1 MCGISGFCDFSLNYY
16 DKKPFWETILV
27 QMHETL
33 KHRGP
38 DQAMI
43 DLQPHVGLSH
53 ARLSIRDLK
62 SGIQP
67 MTRTFH
73 GKTCSIVYN
82 GEIYNHRELLPE
94 LQAAGYRFT
103 TTSDTE
109 IILCAYMHFGKNF
122 VEKLNGIFAFA
133 IWDDTNRELLLYR
146 DRAGTKPLFY
156 TQTGSSF
163 VFGSEPKA
171 LFCHPDVTPSIDQ
184 NSLQEILAV
193 GPARTSGNGVFTG
206 VKEVMPGH
214 YHIFCPDG
222 QHDILYWDLPCR
234 EHKDSYAKTVQTVSF
249 LVRDTVERQMVSDV
263 PVCTFLSGGIDS
275 SIVTALAALHMQK
288 EGKILNTFSFDFS
301 ENEKYFKSNAFQP
314 ERDLPYVNR
323 MLQYCKTS
331 HTYLECS
338 QEALFAA
345 LSDAVTAKDLPGM
358 TDVDASLLYFCSEVA
373 KHNKVTLT
381 GECADEIFGGYPWF
395 YRPELMNRDGFPW
408 SADPAARTS
417 ILSDDVLRT
426 LDLAEYSHARYEETL
441 SHVPHL
447 DGESPEEARRRDIG
461 YLNIKWFMQTLL
473 DRMDPHQHVFFP
485 GSPCPICRSPDHGI
499 CFQCAVADEISE
511 WSRKIPVAGCLCRSA
526 ATGTALAQKKPVSK
540 DIPSGL
546 RTDADQAHAGNS
558 ERSEFSGTAAS
569 GPFQNRSFPCR
580 TKGTRQTMVRP
591 VDGRSAA
598 HCLLYPDQHLDADL
612 SFVHL
617 TSRHRISIILH

>member
-109 IILCAYMHFGKNF
+109 IILCAYMHFGKDF

-133 IWDDTNRELLLYR
+133 IWDDTARELLLYR

-171 LFCHPDVTPSIDQ
+171 LFCHPDVTPSIDK

-234 EHKDSYAKTVQTVSF
+234 EHKDSYVQTVQTVSF

-275 SIVTALAALHMQK
+275 SIVTALAARHMQK

-331 HTYLECS
+331 QTYLECS

-395 YRPELMNRDGFPW
+395 HRKEMYMQNTFPW
-408 SADPAARTS
+408 SYDLSPRIVLFKDDFINSLPLKEYVDDAYETS
-417 ILSDDVLRT
+417 INQC
-426 LDLAEYSHARYEETL
+426 
-441 SHVPHL
+441 PHT
-447 DGESPEEARRRDIG
+447 DGETITEYNRRKISWLNIRWFMMTLLNRMDRCSMYSGLEARVPFADYRILEYVFNVPWEYKCYNNQVKSLLVECG
-461 YLNIKWFMQTLL
+461 KKYLPPEILYRKKSPYPKTYDPTYEKLLGTIVIEEYKSNNKLQKYIDYNKLIKFIN
-473 DRMDPHQHVFFP
+473 
-485 GSPCPICRSPDHGI
+485 SPKDYGKPWYGQLMAGP
-499 CFQCAVADEISE
+499 QMLAYVLQISYML
-511 WSRKIPVAGCLCRSA
+511 RKYNL
-526 ATGTALAQKKPVSK
+526 
-540 DIPSGL
+540 
-546 RTDADQAHAGNS
+546 
-558 ERSEFSGTAAS
+558 
-569 GPFQNRSFPCR
+569 
-580 TKGTRQTMVRP
+580 
-591 VDGRSAA
+591 
-598 HCLLYPDQHLDADL
+598 
-612 SFVHL
+612 
-617 TSRHRISIILH
+617 

>member
-171 LFCHPDVTPSIDQ
+171 LFCHPDVTPSIDK

-234 EHKDSYAKTVQTVSF
+234 EHKDSYAQTVQTVSF

-275 SIVTALAALHMQK
+275 SIVTALAARHRK
-288 EGKILNTFSFDFS
+288 N
-301 ENEKYFKSNAFQP
+301 FK
-314 ERDLPYVNR
+314 
-323 MLQYCKTS
+323 
-331 HTYLECS
+331 
-338 QEALFAA
+338 
-345 LSDAVTAKDLPGM
+345 
-358 TDVDASLLYFCSEVA
+358 
-373 KHNKVTLT
+373 
-381 GECADEIFGGYPWF
+381 
-395 YRPELMNRDGFPW
+395 
-408 SADPAARTS
+408 
-417 ILSDDVLRT
+417 
-426 LDLAEYSHARYEETL
+426 
-441 SHVPHL
+441 
-447 DGESPEEARRRDIG
+447 
-461 YLNIKWFMQTLL
+461 
-473 DRMDPHQHVFFP
+473 HVFF
-485 GSPCPICRSPDHGI
+485 
-499 CFQCAVADEISE
+499 
-511 WSRKIPVAGCLCRSA
+511 
-526 ATGTALAQKKPVSK
+526 
-540 DIPSGL
+540 
-546 RTDADQAHAGNS
+546 
-558 ERSEFSGTAAS
+558 
-569 GPFQNRSFPCR
+569 
-580 TKGTRQTMVRP
+580 
-591 VDGRSAA
+591 
-598 HCLLYPDQHLDADL
+598 
-612 SFVHL
+612 
-617 TSRHRISIILH
+617 

>member
-1 MCGISGFCDFSLNYY
+1 
-16 DKKPFWETILV
+16 
-27 QMHETL
+27 
-33 KHRGP
+33 
-38 DQAMI
+38 
-43 DLQPHVGLSH
+43 
-53 ARLSIRDLK
+53 
-62 SGIQP
+62 
-67 MTRTFH
+67 
-73 GKTCSIVYN
+73 
-82 GEIYNHRELLPE
+82 
-94 LQAAGYRFT
+94 
-103 TTSDTE
+103 
-109 IILCAYMHFGKNF
+109 
-122 VEKLNGIFAFA
+122 
-133 IWDDTNRELLLYR
+133 
-146 DRAGTKPLFY
+146 
-156 TQTGSSF
+156 
-163 VFGSEPKA
+163 
-171 LFCHPDVTPSIDQ
+171 
-184 NSLQEILAV
+184 
-193 GPARTSGNGVFTG
+193 
-206 VKEVMPGH
+206 
-214 YHIFCPDG
+214 
-222 QHDILYWDLPCR
+222 
-234 EHKDSYAKTVQTVSF
+234 
-249 LVRDTVERQMVSDV
+249 MVSDV

-275 SIVTALAALHMQK
+275 SIVTALAARHMQK

-473 DRMDPHQHVFFP
+473 DRMDRTSMYSSLEARVPFADHRIMEYVFNVP
-485 GSPCPICRSPDHGI
+485 WQMKYRNGVEKS
-499 CFQCAVADEISE
+499 
-511 WSRKIPVAGCLCRSA
+511 L
-526 ATGTALAQKKPVSK
+526 
-540 DIPSGL
+540 L
-546 RTDADQAHAGNS
+546 RDA
-558 ERSEFSGTAAS
+558 
-569 GPFQNRSFPCR
+569 C
-580 TKGTRQTMVRP
+580 
-591 VDGRSAA
+591 
-598 HCLLYPDQHLDADL
+598 ADL
-612 SFVHL
+612 LPRELLWRKKSL
-617 TSRHRISIILH
+617 CTSSARQ

>member
-109 IILCAYMHFGKNF
+109 IILCAYMHFGKDF

-133 IWDDTNRELLLYR
+133 IWDDTTRELLLYR

-171 LFCHPDVTPSIDQ
+171 LFCHPDVTPSIDK

-234 EHKDSYAKTVQTVSF
+234 EHKDSYVQTVQTVSF

-275 SIVTALAALHMQK
+275 SIVTALAARHMQK

-381 GECADEIFGGYPWF
+381 GECADEIFGGYPW
-395 YRPELMNRDGFPW
+395 YRDPEVRAREGFPW
-408 SADPAARTS
+408 AQNTMDRAAILTPAITLDPAEFVMDVYNQTCRESDILPGTS
-417 ILSDDVLRT
+417 DQ
-426 LDLAEYSHARYEETL
+426 E
-441 SHVPHL
+441 
-447 DGESPEEARRRDIG
+447 RRMKQMVN
-461 YLNIKWFMQTLL
+461 LNFRWFMQTLL
-473 DRMDPHQHVFFP
+473 DRKDRMSMYHSLEVRVPFCDYRIAEYLYGVPWEFKDYQGQEKGLLRRAVEGLLPEPVLHRKKSPYPKTFDPRYEQLMETRLQTILDDPAAPLWQLVSAEEVKKLLHRETQWPWYGQLMRRPQTIAYLCQIDFWLRHYSVELVF
-485 GSPCPICRSPDHGI
+485 
-499 CFQCAVADEISE
+499 
-511 WSRKIPVAGCLCRSA
+511 
-526 ATGTALAQKKPVSK
+526 
-540 DIPSGL
+540 
-546 RTDADQAHAGNS
+546 
-558 ERSEFSGTAAS
+558 
-569 GPFQNRSFPCR
+569 
-580 TKGTRQTMVRP
+580 
-591 VDGRSAA
+591 
-598 HCLLYPDQHLDADL
+598 
-612 SFVHL
+612 
-617 TSRHRISIILH
+617 